1 MDGESEE
8 LKLLKENNR
17 ILKQCLEILKKMT
30 SEETKGYNFFL
41 NVMAN
46 LFAKKLEKIFRL

>member
-46 LFAKKLEKIFRL
+46 LSAKKLENFFRL